1 MKRLIFI
8 LSIALFCINSTIYA
22 EAPTEN
28 RYRRSSLCSILLK
41 HNEDKFANEIEEQ
54 FMNIPIPAQYND
66 HNLSVRVISVE
77 RKGKY
82 LNDIT
87 SFINKNNIGSRLVAK
102 WFDRNILTGECS
114 MDIIKS
120 RGLYDASELDK
131 ELAARSPRGI
141 AMLEDAG
148 EDLIGNTYLLVNEIT
163 YIDKNKRAKLWGA
176 IGSSILMVAAVA
188 TGVYTTDLGN
198 SIMDLNDIVASLKGF
213 SVKIRTRLYRL
224 VWDESTST
232 NFYTNHFTYTANTAK
247 RDKFNQERNAYK
259 LEYVGEIES
268 KGSTTSFLGI
278 NEEDPYLMIRKACQ
292 RAIDENIADLQ
303 KEHEPFRIK
312 SPIVTVDPTITVQI
326 GLKEGITKNSKFE
339 VLEAQEKDGRTIYK
353 KVGTIKPIAS
363 KIWDNRFMAAEE
375 GAYGADFGATTFTIE
390 SGKNFYP
397 GLLVRQIE

>member
-1 MKRLIFI
+1 MKRILVL

-22 EAPTEN
+22 ETTTEN

-41 HNEDKFANEIEEQ
+41 HNEDKFVNEIEDQ
-54 FMNIPIPAQYND
+54 FLNIPIPAQYND
-66 HNLSVRVISVE
+66 HNLSVRVISVDQ
-77 RKGKY
+77 KGKY

-87 SFINKNNIGSRLVAK
+87 SFINKNNIGSRLVGK
-102 WFDRNILTGECS
+102 WFDRNVLTGECS
-114 MDIIKS
+114 MDLIKS

-131 ELAARSPRGI
+131 ELASRSTRGI

-163 YIDKNKRAKLWGA
+163 YIDKNKRAKIWGA
-176 IGSSILMVAAVA
+176 IGSAILIGASLAS
-188 TGVYTTDLGN
+188 GSYTTDLGN
-198 SIMDLNDIVASLKGF
+198 SIMGLNDIVASLKGF

-232 NFYTNHFTYTANTAK
+232 NFYTNHFSFSANTAK
-247 RDKFNQERNAYK
+247 RDKFNQERSAYK
-259 LEYVGEIES
+259 MEYIGEIES

-278 NEEDPYLMIRKACQ
+278 NEDDPYLMIRKACQ

-326 GLKEGITKNSKFE
+326 GLKEGITKDSRFE
-339 VLEAQEKDGRTIYK
+339 VLEIQEKEGRTTYK
-353 KVGTIKPIAS
+353 RVGVIKPVAS

-375 GAYGADFGATTFTIE
+375 GAYGADFGATTFTVE

-397 GLLVRQIE
+397 GLLVRQIK

>member
-247 RDKFNQERNAYK
+247 LDKFNQERNAYK

-339 VLEAQEKDGRTIYK
+339 VLEAQEKDGRTVYK
-353 KVGTIKPIAS
+353 KVGTIKPVAS

>member
-8 LSIALFCINSTIYA
+8 LTIALFCINTTIYA

-114 MDIIKS
+114 MDLIKS

-188 TGVYTTDLGN
+188 TGVYSTDLGN
-198 SIMDLNDIVASLKGF
+198 TIMDLNDIVASLKGF

-224 VWDESTST
+224 VWDESTSI
-232 NFYTNHFTYTANTAK
+232 NFYTNHFTYTANTAI
-247 RDKFNQERNAYK
+247 RDKFNQERSAYK

-278 NEEDPYLMIRKACQ
+278 NEENPYMMIRKACQ

-339 VLEAQEKDGRTIYK
+339 VLEAQEKDGRTVYK
-353 KVGTIKPIAS
+353 RVGTIKPVAS
-363 KIWDNRFMAAEE
+363 KIWDNRFMATEE
-375 GAYGADFGATTFTIE
+375 GAYGADFGATTFTVE